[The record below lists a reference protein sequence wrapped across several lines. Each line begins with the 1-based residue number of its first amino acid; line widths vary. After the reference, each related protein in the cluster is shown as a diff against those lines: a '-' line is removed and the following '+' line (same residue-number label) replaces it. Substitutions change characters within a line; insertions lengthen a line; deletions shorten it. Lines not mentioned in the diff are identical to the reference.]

1 MIKKIGFERLDGGD
15 IVKSEEWKQFVAG
28 EKTKFKMKIIRGK
41 KKVKWGK
48 RRDGKICEF
57 K

>member
-48 RRDGKICEF
+48 RREGQNM
-57 K
+57 